1 MNSLLQLRTTHAGG
15 SPELVQLNP
24 EHPGF
29 LDKDYR
35 QRRNL
40 IAQIALNYR
49 SGQEIPIAPY
59 SQQENAVWSTVL
71 KSLLPVH
78 QQQVCREILDLQ
90 GVVDFDPH
98 KIPQLRDVNQLLEN
112 VAGFRMEPVGGLVS
126 PRTFQQ
132 YLGQRVFL
140 STQYIRHHSK
150 PFYTP
155 EPDIVHEL
163 IGHAATLA
171 HPGIAEVNRLLGM
184 ASGVANNDEM
194 EHLANVYW
202 YTLEFGVVKERGDV
216 KAFGAGLLS
225 SVGELRGFA
234 QRASLQDWDLDTIAR
249 TTYDPTQ
256 MQSTLFVAPSF
267 TRLLTDLSCWLRTGG
282 WRKPLCDA

>member
-1 MNSLLQLRTTHAGG
+1 MKSFLQLRTTHAGG

-24 EHPGF
+24 DHPGF
-29 LDKDYR
+29 LDKEYR

-40 IAQIALNYR
+40 IAQIALNYQ

-59 SQQENAVWSTVL
+59 TAQENAVWNSILT
-71 KSLLPVH
+71 SLLPVH
-78 QQQVCREILDLQ
+78 QQHVCREILDLQ
-90 GVVDFDPH
+90 GVVDFDQH
-98 KIPQLRDVNQLLEN
+98 QIPQLRSVNQLLES

-171 HPGIAEVNRLLGM
+171 HPGIAEVNRLLGL
-184 ASGVANNDEM
+184 ASGVANNQEM

-202 YTLEFGVVKERGDV
+202 YTLEFGVVEERGEV

-225 SVGELRGFA
+225 SVGELSGFA
-234 QRASLQDWDLDTIAR
+234 ERACLRDWDLDTIAQ
-249 TTYDPTQ
+249 TPYDPTQ

-282 WRKPLCDA
+282 WRKALGDA